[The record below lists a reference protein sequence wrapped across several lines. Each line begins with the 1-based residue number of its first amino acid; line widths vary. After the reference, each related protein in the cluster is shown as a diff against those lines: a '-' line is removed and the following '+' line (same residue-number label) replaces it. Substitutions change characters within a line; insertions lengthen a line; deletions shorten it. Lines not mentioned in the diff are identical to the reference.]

1 MIRSREICSENL
13 KIRSKLI
20 IFAIAIFF
28 FGALAF
34 SQTASQQDTTYE
46 GLPAIELSNGK
57 LSITIVRQGGAIASV
72 VLADDPDKLN
82 PMWNPR
88 AAGRAAGREP
98 QQYNGTLGHF
108 VAVDGFGQPSA
119 EERAAGIP
127 QHGEAHVANFDIT
140 PSAESNG
147 TSITMT
153 AKLPIV
159 EESFTR
165 TYRLV
170 NGENVMY
177 VDSQLE
183 SLVGFD
189 RPVVWAEHAT
199 IAAPFLKPGATTIT
213 LSGTRSQNRDYTAT
227 NAGGRGNGPSANAAG
242 RNANAGGPA
251 NANAPARGGR
261 GAQQRR
267 LAPGKDFTWPMA
279 PGLNGEMVDLSII
292 PDDPHFVDHAATLM
306 DPSRDLEFVAALNTE
321 KRLAYGYVFRRE
333 DYPWIQHW
341 HSWPS
346 VAGLTTG
353 MEFGTSPYDMPRH
366 DVIDMS
372 PMFGTPTYRWLRAK
386 GKIES
391 HFILFYTQVP
401 EGFNKIDD
409 VRLDNGQIVIEDRS
423 AHKQITLAASRGLSL
438 SE

>member
-1 MIRSREICSENL
+1 MIRSREVFAGER
-13 KIRSKLI
+13 KIRSKLMI
-20 IFAIAIFF
+20 VFVAMF

-34 SQTASQQDTTYE
+34 SQTASQDTTYE

-57 LSITIVRQGGAIASV
+57 LNVTIVRQGGAIASV

-88 AAGRAAGREP
+88 AAARSAGREP

-108 VAVDGFGQPSA
+108 VAVDGFGQPST

-127 QHGEAHVANFDIT
+127 QHGEAHVAHFDIS
-140 PSAESNG
+140 PSTDANS

-153 AKLPIV
+153 ANLPIV
-159 EESFTR
+159 EENFTR
-165 TYRLV
+165 TYRLIS
-170 NGENVMY
+170 GENVMY
-177 VDSQLE
+177 VDSQLD

-189 RPVVWAEHAT
+189 RPVIWAEHAT
-199 IAAPFLKPGATTIT
+199 IAAPFLKPGATTIS

-227 NAGGRGNGPSANAAG
+227 NAGGRGNNPGVNAPG
-242 RNANAGGPA
+242 R

-306 DPSRDLEFVAALNTE
+306 DPDRELEFVAALNTE
-321 KRLAYGYVFRRE
+321 KQLAYGYVFRRE

-391 HFILFYTQVP
+391 HFILFYTHVP
-401 EGFNKIDD
+401 EGFNRIDD
-409 VRLDNGQIVIEDRS
+409 VRLENGQIVVEDRG
-423 AHKQITLAASRGLSL
+423 AQKQITLAASRGLSL
-438 SE
+438 GE

>member
-1 MIRSREICSENL
+1 MG
-13 KIRSKLI
+13 SKLI
-20 IFAIAIFF
+20 VVFIAVF
-28 FGALAF
+28 FGAVAF
-34 SQTASQQDTTYE
+34 SQTASQDTTYE
-46 GLPAIELSNGK
+46 DLPAIELSNGK
-57 LSITIVRQGGAIASV
+57 LNVTLVRQGGAIASV

-82 PMWNPR
+82 PMWDPR
-88 AAGRAAGREP
+88 SAGRAAGRGP
-98 QQYNGTLGHF
+98 QPYNGTLGHF

-127 QHGEAHVANFDIT
+127 QHGEAHVANSNIT
-140 PSAESNG
+140 PSTDANS

-153 AKLPIV
+153 ANLPIV
-159 EESFTR
+159 EETFTR

-177 VDSQLE
+177 VDNELE

-189 RPVVWAEHAT
+189 RPVIWAEHAT

-227 NAGGRGNGPSANAAG
+227 NPAGRGNNPGANAPG
-242 RNANAGGPA
+242 RNANAGGPPG
-251 NANAPARGGR
+251 ANAPAGAGR
-261 GAQQRR
+261 GAQTQRR

-292 PDDPHFVDHAATLM
+292 PEDPHFVDHAATLM
-306 DPSRDLEFVAALNTE
+306 DPGRDLEFVAALNTE

-341 HSWPS
+341 HNWPS

-353 MEFGTSPYDMPRH
+353 MEFGTTPYDMPRH
-366 DVIDMS
+366 DVIEMS
-372 PMFGTPTYRWLRAK
+372 PLFGTPTYRWLRAK

-391 HFILFYTQVP
+391 HFIAFYTHVP
-401 EGFNKIDD
+401 EGFHKIDD
-409 VRLDNGQIVIEDRS
+409 IRLDNGEIVVEDRS
-423 AHKQITLAASRGLSL
+423 DHKQITLAASRGLSL
-438 SE
+438 SK

>member
-1 MIRSREICSENL
+1 MG
-13 KIRSKLI
+13 SKLI
-20 IFAIAIFF
+20 VVFVVIF

-34 SQTASQQDTTYE
+34 SQTASQDTTYE

-57 LSITIVRQGGAIASV
+57 LNVTIVRQGGAIASV

-88 AAGRAAGREP
+88 AAGRATGRGS

-127 QHGEAHVANFDIT
+127 QHGEAHVANFNIT
-140 PSAESNG
+140 PSTDASG

-153 AKLPIV
+153 ANLPIV
-159 EESFTR
+159 EETFTR
-165 TYRLV
+165 SYHLV
-170 NGENVMY
+170 SGENVMY

-183 SLVGFD
+183 NLLGFD
-189 RPVVWAEHAT
+189 RPVIWAEHAT
-199 IAAPFLKPGATTIT
+199 IAAPFLKPVATAIT

-227 NAGGRGNGPSANAAG
+227 NSGGRGNSPGTNAPGRNPNAGGVPSANSAAG
-242 RNANAGGPA
+242 
-251 NANAPARGGR
+251 GGR
-261 GAQQRR
+261 GAQTQRR

-292 PDDPHFVDHAATLM
+292 PEDPHFVDHAATLM
-306 DPSRDLEFVAALNTE
+306 DPGRDLEFVAALNTE
-321 KRLAYGYVFRRE
+321 RQLAYGYVFRRE

-366 DVIDMS
+366 DVIEMS
-372 PMFGTPTYRWLRAK
+372 PLFGTPTYRWLRAK

-391 HFILFYTQVP
+391 HFIVFYTHVP

-409 VRLDNGQIVIEDRS
+409 VRLDNGQIVVEDRG
-423 AHKQITLAASRGLSL
+423 AHKQVTLAASRGLSL